1 MSLVKETQQL
11 RLDRLPQSLRLRLE
25 CHFPVLDSSIY
36 FWTRHCS
43 WGSFCLRVDPSWT
56 WKSQPLFLFLDSSG
70 SKSQVPQDSLAQ
82 GAVAFSAST
91 GRILLKI
98 NIYKHIPYKCREF
111 GCDRSKIKGILQEEQ
126 CTFSAVSRLLLQRFV
141 KPHTQL
147 TFVTND
153 VGLVS
158 KGR

>member
-1 MSLVKETQQL
+1 MPL
-11 RLDRLPQSLRLRLE
+11 
-25 CHFPVLDSSIY
+25 PVLDSSIY
-36 FWTRHCS
+36 FWTRRCS
-43 WGSFCLRVDPSWT
+43 WGTFCLCVAPSWT

-70 SKSQVPQDSLAQ
+70 SKSEVPQDSLAQ

-126 CTFSAVSRLLLQRFV
+126 CTFSASVAKIHQTPHPTHICYKWRGFGFERSIIKHTLLEELLGCVSASTAEIFL
-141 KPHTQL
+141 KIHI
-147 TFVTND
+147 
-153 VGLVS
+153 
-158 KGR
+158 